1 MPESAEQLDLL
12 LLTVP
17 KTHLV
22 RPDGIH
28 FSGMRYIS
36 PTLAAYVGEEVVL
49 RYDPRDVAE
58 IRVFHADRFLCRAI
72 CQELAGQTVPLREI
86 VRARNTRR
94 RQLRETI
101 AGRQKTVDFLL
112 EARWWSEEEQD
123 PPEPPRGPPG
133 PSLKRY
139 YNE

>member
-1 MPESAEQLDLL
+1 
-12 LLTVP
+12 
-17 KTHLV
+17 
-22 RPDGIH
+22 
-28 FSGMRYIS
+28 MRYID

-58 IRVFHADRFLCRAI
+58 VRVFHADRFLCRAI

-101 AGRQKTVDFLL
+101 AERQRTVDSLL
-112 EARWWSEEEQD
+112 EARRWLEEEQE

-133 PSLKRY
+133 PRLKRY

>member
-12 LLTVP
+12 LLTVA
-17 KTHLV
+17 KTRLV

-101 AGRQKTVDFLL
+101 AER
-112 EARWWSEEEQD
+112 
-123 PPEPPRGPPG
+123 
-133 PSLKRY
+133 
-139 YNE
+139 